1 MWALGREAFRRHRQ
15 EKALPSRGSRGSRA
29 LGVTSLA
36 SSADQKENIALKNAK
51 VSFPPEKKEG
61 PAKLASRW
69 DTEVCPA
76 SLLHI
81 FE

>member
-36 SSADQKENIALKNAK
+36 SSADQKENGL
-51 VSFPPEKKEG
+51 
-61 PAKLASRW
+61 LSRMSKSEFSSGVGGG
-69 DTEVCPA
+69 TC
-76 SLLHI
+76 
-81 FE
+81 